1 MGPLFSYAM
10 GPQKTFLIFASGLLF
25 IILILVA
32 IGVSGSLE
40 ADFHGWT
47 VCWFSGPFYQI
58 SNFLFFYAGILHDV
72 AFIRSAVVVAN
83 LFIAAFLLFG
93 TPTWPALWKSQ
104 LACFRVDTV
113 MWMVLCVFV
122 NAVPMFRQL
131 KFDDSKVTFS
141 VDKSLEPFAEAVW
154 REWWRR
160 SGIPR
165 QDFKDILDAGEFFE
179 SVQGT
184 ELQLKAEDS
193 SDGSSDGSEMEAE
206 EEHFYYIVHG
216 RVLLKPASESGIKDI
231 TLDAGYFLDGPAL
244 MAFVGQSSV
253 VHAMQ
258 PVGPRAFVVS
268 DKVLLIR
275 WSSRQILL
283 KIINSGGFA
292 LECLRIV
299 VASATLDAFYKNAVK
314 EDFLPTFESVEAKRQ
329 ELLRAALPKD
339 AAMLQR
345 SIFQQFWL
353 SHISWGDLWQP
364 SPKQR
369 VINAVRTGSR
379 ELGFRQH
386 RHETFDDLAMLHRA
400 AMGTA
405 TVATMLGNGGAREL

>member
-1 MGPLFSYAM
+1 M

-165 QDFKDILDAGEFFE
+165 QDFKD
-179 SVQGT
+179 
-184 ELQLKAEDS
+184 
-193 SDGSSDGSEMEAE
+193 
-206 EEHFYYIVHG
+206 
-216 RVLLKPASESGIKDI
+216 
-231 TLDAGYFLDGPAL
+231 
-244 MAFVGQSSV
+244 
-253 VHAMQ
+253 
-258 PVGPRAFVVS
+258 
-268 DKVLLIR
+268 
-275 WSSRQILL
+275 
-283 KIINSGGFA
+283 
-292 LECLRIV
+292 
-299 VASATLDAFYKNAVK
+299 
-314 EDFLPTFESVEAKRQ
+314 
-329 ELLRAALPKD
+329 
-339 AAMLQR
+339 
-345 SIFQQFWL
+345 
-353 SHISWGDLWQP
+353 
-364 SPKQR
+364 
-369 VINAVRTGSR
+369 
-379 ELGFRQH
+379 
-386 RHETFDDLAMLHRA
+386 
-400 AMGTA
+400 
-405 TVATMLGNGGAREL
+405 